1 MKEKRYPKL
10 YEHLVKYFTK
20 VVKDVWF
27 TDNAAITRTARSV
40 YTKCSKLIDNNIMS
54 EAAIIES
61 YLFD

>member
-10 YEHLVKYFTK
+10 YNHLVKYYTQ
-20 VVKDVWF
+20 VAEDMWC
-27 TDNAAITRTARSV
+27 TDSAVITRTARSV

-61 YLFD
+61 YPLD

>member
-10 YEHLVKYFTK
+10 YKHLVKYFTK
-20 VVKDVWF
+20 VAEDVWC
-27 TDNAAITRTARSV
+27 TDSAVITRTARSV

-61 YLFD
+61 YPLD